1 MKAQNETVS
10 EEAFESKIRSL
21 PPKQQLAVKS
31 CFVAARRKSHKG
43 MQYNDEWI
51 VECIMMKMRSPKL
64 YEHLRKEA
72 IMVLPG
78 RTCLRRYLQR
88 FEGGFGLSANIFNA
102 LTEKTKTMDVYS
114 RHGGLVIDEYQEMCT
129 SYFAFGDVSLD
140 DIKHT

>member
-1 MKAQNETVS
+1 
-10 EEAFESKIRSL
+10 
-21 PPKQQLAVKS
+21 
-31 CFVAARRKSHKG
+31 
-43 MQYNDEWI
+43 MQYNVEWI

-102 LTEKTKTMDVYS
+102 LTEKTKRMFTVVMVGS
-114 RHGGLVIDEYQEMCT
+114 SSTR
-129 SYFAFGDVSLD
+129 SSSLS
-140 DIKHT
+140 T

>member
-1 MKAQNETVS
+1 
-10 EEAFESKIRSL
+10 
-21 PPKQQLAVKS
+21 
-31 CFVAARRKSHKG
+31 

-78 RTCLRRYLQR
+78 RTCLRRYPQR

-102 LTEKTKTMDVYS
+102 LTEKTNTMDVYS
-114 RHGGLVIDEYQEMCT
+114 RHGGLIIDEYQEMCT
-129 SYFAFGDVSLD
+129 SYFAFGYVSLD
-140 DIKHT
+140 DIKRT